1 MGAYMSGD
9 DGRKALSDDFD
20 SLYVLPDA
28 QPDLDADIAAVE
40 ALINSHCGRRYLVP
54 ITNATAVLFLKA
66 LAIDLFLE
74 RAWGRGAGDEI
85 PKKVST
91 RADAAR
97 HVLADVS
104 KGLVTIGGATALTE
118 QPTGGAE
125 AIVVAGNA
133 PEFTRSQMEGY

>member
-1 MGAYMSGD
+1 MGAYISTSD
-9 DGRKALSDDFD
+9 CRAALPDHFD
-20 SLYVLPDA
+20 ALYTLPDA

-40 ALINSHCGRRYLVP
+40 ATINAHAGKRFQVP
-54 ITNATAVLFLKA
+54 ISNATAVSFLKA
-66 LAIDLFLE
+66 LAVDLFLE

-97 HVLADVS
+97 KTLSDIA

-133 PEFTRSQMEGY
+133 PEFTRTQMEGY